1 MEMLLTV
8 EQTAE
13 RLNLHPVTVR
23 EHLARGILRG
33 IKRGR
38 QWRVPESALS
48 ESRPIDSK
56 WEQAANASAPIYAHS
71 LATGGELTHG
81 TGSHSASVNAT
92 ADTRGA
98 AEPMAA
104 RLWARLT
111 NPKTHNAAILE
122 IAKAPAQVRGIIN
135 AKSGAAAAAF
145 YATPEGAAE
154 LADWRALDGEPF
166 QDDAGDYYSEAEEAA
181 FRAEREV
188 SRGAEGKSQ

>member
-1 MEMLLTV
+1 MTLTLEITPEIETRLRADAARANV
-8 EQTAE
+8 PLEALAFE
-13 RLNLHPVTVR
+13 RL
-23 EHLARGILRG
+23 
-33 IKRGR
+33 
-38 QWRVPESALS
+38 
-48 ESRPIDSK
+48 
-56 WEQAANASAPIYAHS
+56 
-71 LATGGELTHG
+71 TGD
-81 TGSHSASVNAT
+81 GSHSA
-92 ADTRGA
+92 
-98 AEPMAA
+98 AA

-111 NPKTHNAAILE
+111 NPQTHNAAILE
-122 IAKAPAQVRGIIN
+122 IAQAPAQVRAIIN

>member
-8 EQTAE
+8 EQVAS

-23 EHLARGILRG
+23 EHLSRGILRG

-56 WEQAANASAPIYAHS
+56 WEQAANASAPLYAHS

-81 TGSHSASVNAT
+81 VGSQSAT
-92 ADTRGA
+92 DDTRGA

-111 NPKTHNAAILE
+111 NPQTHNAAILE
-122 IAKAPAQVRGIIN
+122 IAQAPAQVRAIIN

-154 LADWRALDGEPF
+154 LSDWRALDGEPF
-166 QDDAGDYYSEAEEAA
+166 QDDAGDYYSPQEEAGFQA
-181 FRAEREV
+181 QRD
-188 SRGAEGKSQ
+188 GKPVKATAKGKAG

>member
-56 WEQAANASAPIYAHS
+56 WEQAANASAPLYAHS

-81 TGSHSASVNAT
+81 AGSHSPTDNS
-92 ADTRGA
+92 RGA

-111 NPKTHNAAILE
+111 NPQTHNAAILE
-122 IAKAPAQVRGIIN
+122 IAQAPAQVRAIIN

-154 LADWRALDGEPF
+154 LSDWRALDGEPF

-188 SRGAEGKSQ
+188 SRGAEGKSR